1 MIRPIAKVRLY
12 MKTLLSAAAALAFIA
27 APASA
32 ATINTLGVFNG
43 INGNNPYGIVADAS
57 GTLYGSS
64 IGGVSGNGNIWK
76 LPKGGALTSLFDFD
90 GDNGYYPI
98 GALHIDSSGN
108 LYGTTLTGSSDG
120 GGTVFRVSSAGTH
133 TELAGFGGIPDGPAL
148 PFGGVIADASG
159 TLYGTTFGGGSDG
172 VGTVFS
178 LATDGTVTTLANF
191 DSGVNGGNPF
201 AISLLRDASGTLFGS
216 TSTVPGS
223 VGTLFKLTTDGTL
236 TTLRT
241 GGVSGTLI
249 ADASGTIYGA
259 GANANG
265 FGEVFSIASD
275 GTVNTLAT
283 LGDSIS
289 GGLIMDKSGTLFG
302 VTPGNT
308 GGFGTVFSLTKT
320 GTLTTLATFD
330 GSNGT
335 VPYGSLIAD
344 ALGTLYGVASFGGG
358 PDDAGTVFS
367 ITGSGFDVGG
377 TGAVP
382 EPASWAMLIAGF
394 GLTGAAMRRRRRVT
408 AAVA

>member
-1 MIRPIAKVRLY
+1 VR
-12 MKTLLSAAAALAFIA
+12 TLLSAAVALAFIA

-32 ATINTLGVFNG
+32 ATINTLAVFNG

-64 IGGVSGNGNIWK
+64 QGGDGNGNIWK
-76 LPKGGALTSLFDFD
+76 LPQGGALTSLFDFD
-90 GDNGYYPI
+90 GNNGTFPL

-108 LYGTTLTGSSDG
+108 LYGTTTTGGSNAD
-120 GGTVFRVSSAGTH
+120 GTVFRVSSAGTY
-133 TELAGFGGIPDGPAL
+133 TELFSFGLDPGGPAA

-159 TLYGTTFGGGSDG
+159 TLYGTTFGGGPDG

-191 DSGVNGGNPF
+191 DQVVNGGNPSE
-201 AISLLRDASGTLFGS
+201 ISLLRDASGTLFGS
-216 TSTVPGS
+216 TRDLGFGSGATV
-223 VGTLFKLTTDGTL
+223 FKLTTDGTL
-236 TTLRT
+236 TTLLRRT
-241 GGVSGTLI
+241 GGSISGTLI
-249 ADASGTIYGA
+249 ADASGTIFGA
-259 GANANG
+259 DSNADG

-275 GTVNTLAT
+275 GTVTTLAT

-335 VPYGSLIAD
+335 APYGSLIAD
-344 ALGTLYGVASFGGG
+344 ASGTLYGVARSGGG
-358 PDDAGTVFS
+358 PNDAGTVFS
-367 ITGSGFDVGG
+367 ITGSGFNVG
-377 TGAVP
+377 GAVP

-394 GLTGAAMRRRRRVT
+394 GLTGAAMRRRRVS